1 MTLISALKVT
11 KRNHIEN
18 DIDIPD
24 TKRAKI
30 KEEPNDELKTGI
42 LALGLESRNQFKHRN
57 SFKNQSDERKRLK
70 STWVSH

>member
-1 MTLISALKVT
+1 MKAT
-11 KRNHIEN
+11 KRNHVEN

-42 LALGLESRNQFKHRN
+42 LALGLETSSNIEILSKINQMK
-57 SFKNQSDERKRLK
+57 ERDSKVLG
-70 STWVSH
+70 VSL